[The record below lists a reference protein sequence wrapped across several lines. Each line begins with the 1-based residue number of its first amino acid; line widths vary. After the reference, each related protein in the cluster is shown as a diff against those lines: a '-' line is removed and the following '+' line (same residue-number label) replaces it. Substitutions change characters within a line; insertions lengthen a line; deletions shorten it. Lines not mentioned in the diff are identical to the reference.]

1 MQSKIVKIQTPRK
14 FLLNGI
20 LLGDPNAEN
29 ITIFIHGLDGDLFSQ
44 IELIEKIISKKNSV
58 LVFNNRGSA
67 VVSSVSQI
75 SAKERKGYKS
85 HTIGMA
91 HEVFTDCV
99 DDIEGAIKCAKGFGA
114 KKIFL
119 MGHSTGCQ
127 KSVYY
132 LSKKQGDIIKGVMLL
147 APMSDFADT
156 FAFTDRKTYNMAVSF
171 ARKMVENGK
180 GHDLMPER
188 IWPNTIDAQR
198 FISLFT
204 PDSVEEIFSYASNRD
219 PKLLKKIKQ
228 PVLVVLAE
236 NDEYKD
242 RDISLIADWFSDNM
256 KKDNTEI
263 SIIKKAP
270 HKFQDHV
277 DELSKVVKN
286 WLKNI

>member
-1 MQSKIVKIQTPRK
+1 MQSKIVKIKTPKK

-20 LLGDPNAEN
+20 LFGDPKAEN
-29 ITIFIHGLDGDLFSQ
+29 ITVFVHGLGSDLFSQ
-44 IELIEKIISKKNSV
+44 MELVEKMIDKKNSV
-58 LVFNNRGSA
+58 LVFNNRGSG
-67 VVSSVSQI
+67 VVSRIRQI

-85 HTIGMA
+85 HAIGMA

-99 DDIEGAIKCAKGFGA
+99 DDIEGAVKCAQEFGA
-114 KKIFL
+114 KNILL

-132 LSKKQGDIIKGVMLL
+132 LSKKQKVAIKGAILL
-147 APMSDFADT
+147 APMSDFADM
-156 FAFTDRKTYNMAVSF
+156 FAFTDRKMYNKAVSF

-188 IWPNTIDAQR
+188 IWPQTIDAQR

-204 PDSVEEIFSYASNRD
+204 PDSVEEIFSYASNRE
-219 PKLLKKIKQ
+219 PKLLKKNKQ

-242 RDISLIADWFSDNM
+242 REISLIADWFSDNM
-256 KKDNTEI
+256 KKNNAEINT
-263 SIIKKAP
+263 IKEAP
-270 HKFQDHV
+270 HNFQDHS
-277 DELSKVVKN
+277 DELARAVKN
-286 WLKNI
+286 WFKKL